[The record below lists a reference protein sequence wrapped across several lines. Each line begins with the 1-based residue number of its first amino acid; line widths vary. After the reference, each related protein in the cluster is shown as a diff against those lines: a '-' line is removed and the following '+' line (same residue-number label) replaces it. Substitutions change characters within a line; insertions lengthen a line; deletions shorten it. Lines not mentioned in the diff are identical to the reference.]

1 MASVVP
7 PLTGRLSSACQDYLL
22 KSPLIID
29 HKTQTRVKILV
40 DEPASVGA
48 DRIVDAVAVR
58 ELYGGPAC
66 VIDFGTATTFD
77 IIDMDGN
84 YLGGAI
90 APGIGI
96 AAEALFMQT
105 AKLPRVELTPPPS
118 VIGKNTTHAMQ
129 SGLIF
134 GYVAMIEGM
143 IERFQKD
150 MQDELK
156 IIATGGLSEL
166 IASQTKKINFIA
178 PWLTLEGLRII
189 WEINQT

>member
-1 MASVVP
+1 
-7 PLTGRLSSACQDYLL
+7 
-22 KSPLIID
+22 
-29 HKTQTRVKILV
+29 
-40 DEPASVGA
+40 
-48 DRIVDAVAVR
+48 
-58 ELYGGPAC
+58 
-66 VIDFGTATTFD
+66 
-77 IIDMDGN
+77 
-84 YLGGAI
+84 
-90 APGIGI
+90 
-96 AAEALFMQT
+96 
-105 AKLPRVELTPPPS
+105 
-118 VIGKNTTHAMQ
+118 MQ
-129 SGLIF
+129 SGLII